1 MIYPENYEE
10 IKDHEKFHHTEKGCD
25 MELKYHTSFDKNN
38 KPYRSQEYFCH
49 THNVLC
55 SKTGW
60 ELGWYQGTRSKY
72 SKEFTCLKC
81 GKVFESYQQIRY
93 YCDDCLNKKI

>member
-10 IKDHEKFHHTEKGCD
+10 IKDHERFHHTEKGCD
-25 MELKYHTSFDKNN
+25 ME
-38 KPYRSQEYFCH
+38 YRPSMSDNRNWSQEYYCH

-60 ELGWYQGTRSKY
+60 ELGWYSGTDNRNKE
-72 SKEFTCLKC
+72 KEFTCQRC
-81 GKVFESYQQIRY
+81 GCVFLSSCAWRNF
-93 YCDDCLNKKI
+93 CDNCKK

>member
-1 MIYPENYEE
+1 MFYPDNYDEV
-10 IKDHEKFHHTEKGCD
+10 KDHERFHHTEKGCD
-25 MELKYHTSFDKNN
+25 ME
-38 KPYRSQEYFCH
+38 YRPSMSDNRNWSQEYFCK

-72 SKEFTCLKC
+72 YKEFTCLKC
-81 GKVFESYQQIRY
+81 GKVFEAYQQIRH